1 MKLLKRFDMK
11 AITKWLNKDTKPQ
24 TKENV
29 YIPKIKIQSTVN
41 EGEGMTFN
49 EKAEHIFKQ
58 IKAIG

>member
-1 MKLLKRFDMK
+1 MK
-11 AITKWLNKDTKPQ
+11 AIRNWLNKDVKPRK
-24 TKENV
+24 KENV

-49 EKAEHIFKQ
+49 EKAQHIFKQ